1 MLKISHLEHN
11 LLVQIPYMPKVN
23 AALKRIGKAE
33 YSYQLEGWVMQTEFE
48 DLIRAKLI
56 HYFGACD
63 DVSAEKVDVVITFKR
78 TVEVRKRPV
87 SIAGRIFARA
97 HGRDTGASTGDGIAL
112 LDGDIT
118 SGGSNANWTSVV
130 ESGAKFRVNGLY
142 ARLVTEFENKPDQ
155 FDIELLTDIEEFN
168 PLIKFLP
175 DLSDECL
182 IKECAKRGIQIP

>member
-1 MLKISHLEHN
+1 
-11 LLVQIPYMPKVN
+11 
-23 AALKRIGKAE
+23 
-33 YSYQLEGWVMQTEFE
+33 MQTEFE